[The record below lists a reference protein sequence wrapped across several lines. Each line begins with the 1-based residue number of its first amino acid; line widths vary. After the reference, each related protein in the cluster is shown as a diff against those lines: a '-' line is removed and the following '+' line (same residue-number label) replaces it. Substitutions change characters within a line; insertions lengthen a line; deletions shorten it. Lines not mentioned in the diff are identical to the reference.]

1 MEIVLQFK
9 SENFAKGKDALLTDD
24 IVGRASLV
32 FKEGSIIGKD
42 GYYCYLSG
50 TEEQCK
56 RALEL
61 VKELAE
67 EVKDEKKS
75 QLINKIKEEEDK
87 AIEGFG
93 SILG

>member
-1 MEIVLQFK
+1 MEIVLHFK
-9 SENFAKGKDALLTDD
+9 SENFAKCKDILLTDD
-24 IVGRASLV
+24 IVGRASFT

-42 GYYCYLSG
+42 GYFCWLSG

-61 VKELAE
+61 IKELAE
-67 EVKDEKKS
+67 EVKDETKS

-87 AIEGFG
+87 AVSGFG
-93 SILG
+93 DILG